1 MNSNIKLKIK
11 GLTKYYGSVRG
22 IENLDLEIKK
32 GEIFGFLGPNG
43 AGKTTTIRCV
53 MNILLPTAGEIFIDG
68 NLVSR
73 ANPDLRK
80 TIGYIPEGINLPE
93 NYSAKD
99 FLDYIESMR
108 GVSSPRRHEL
118 IDRFSLPVDRKIK
131 ELSRGNKQKVA
142 VIAGLMHDPDL
153 LMLDEPTS
161 GLDPLL
167 QQEVYNLLTDAK
179 DRGKTIFFSSHNLD
193 EVQRIC
199 DRVGIVREGHLID
212 VHDIETLNREVSRVL
227 EVSLRKPDST
237 QINALGDS
245 LLEFKD
251 NKVKILVKQSESIQS
266 YLNVLLPMDPEELSF
281 PPASLEAYFLQFY
294 KA

>member
-1 MNSNIKLKIK
+1 MQNNIKLKIK
-11 GLTKYYGSVRG
+11 GLTKFYGSIRG
-22 IENLDLEIKK
+22 IENLDLEIRR

-53 MNILLPTAGEIFIDG
+53 MNILLPTSGNIFIDG
-68 NLVSR
+68 HLVSR

-93 NYSAKD
+93 TYSAKD

-108 GVSSPRRHEL
+108 GVASPRRQEL
-118 IDRFSLPVDRKIK
+118 IDRFSLPVNRKIK
-131 ELSRGNKQKVA
+131 ELSRGNKQKVS

-167 QQEVYNLLTDAK
+167 QQEVYSLLTDAR

-212 VHDIETLNREVSRVL
+212 VHDIESLNREVSRVL
-227 EVSLRKPDST
+227 EVSLRKPDSN

-266 YLNVLLPMDPEELSF
+266 YLKVLLPMDPEELSY

>member
-53 MNILLPTAGEIFIDG
+53 MNILLPTSGEILIDG
-68 NLVSR
+68 DLVSR
-73 ANPDLRK
+73 ANPNLRK
-80 TIGYIPEGINLPE
+80 NIGYIPEGINLPE

-108 GVSSPRRHEL
+108 GVTSPRRHEL